1 MVEAQQNKYQYDLIV
16 QKEMFYNDES
26 MWGVYSFK
34 FANPDDEVTS
44 DITVHET
51 WRNFVISGEVFR
63 LTVGE
68 TYTVEF
74 EDSYTERYGNGYA
87 FIEVKS
93 EGLTKRS
100 AQVEFLQTVLPPT
113 IADDINFKFPNNDT
127 LLTDIMEKNINLLD
141 IKGITE
147 NNIDKYLNAIG
158 EFDKYQ
164 KAIVFLAPIGVSIKA
179 IKRLS
184 DSAGGAERLLQII
197 NKNIYALTEFEG
209 FGFRRVDDY
218 ALKLGYKVNDSVRLL
233 AGAEYVLEQMSS
245 YGDIKIPIMD
255 FDAQICK
262 ILDVNELTDEIMSE
276 IIGSKKF
283 YYDDGIISLTKYR
296 NEEIKI
302 ADRLVEIQESVEELE
317 GFEEALEEVL
327 QEQEEA
333 NGFRLTDEQTEAVK
347 LLKNNGIAVINGV
360 AGSGKCVRGDTLVST
375 DKGLIK
381 IEEIP
386 EYFYVNPSTN
396 ESEAKIISYDTLGNK
411 YSAKKTS
418 HWFNMGLSATK
429 KITTN
434 YGREIEG
441 TPEHPLLII
450 NRDSGELEYKK
461 MKDLQQYDALVL
473 SHGDQNFGNLH
484 TVSEDVAW
492 AIGVILGD
500 GHITPYLIQ
509 LTNGNPDIYLPYRE
523 IMENQLNISVKN
535 KKKDRNSWAHNII
548 GKKHVNSL
556 VEKYKIPQA
565 LAKHKEIPSTILQAP
580 KNVVVKFLQGLF
592 DTDGSMPK
600 RIDRN
605 GEETYYFEFST
616 ASSRL
621 NQQLLTVLLN
631 LGILASARVKPIK
644 DSKGDFRDYYI
655 LTISDK
661 HNLNEFYKQIGF
673 LHHKEKQR
681 RLKYTISYLENI
693 NSNTNKELVF
703 GIRSKLKD
711 IHNYMRD
718 NYGWG
723 RYTEFKSIKDKRL
736 SSKGFRKETSFQTL
750 KCYVDKHRDKPY
762 PHKIFMENI
771 VNNLHFELVDKIED
785 SSNIVYDFTVPETH
799 SFVANGIINHNTAIT
814 KSIVEVF
821 NKLGKTYH
829 ASALSGKASQVLV
842 EKGITNSSTIHR
854 MLRWAPQVGFTFDLN
869 NPLPNDLIIID
880 EASMNNNTIF
890 LAVIN
895 AVKKGSRLL
904 LIGDSGQ
911 LPPIGHGA
919 LFETLLKLPEVPR
932 VELTKVHRQA
942 AKSGVIVA
950 ANDIRKHKQINEF
963 GTEGLQIIGELED
976 MRVFNYN
983 DKTLIYDD
991 LMATV
996 RRFNDNPS
1004 TNSKEI
1010 QVLTAMKKGVLGVP
1024 KLNEGIQN
1032 ILNPH
1037 PTKGAPKPS
1046 IKTGN
1051 KEFRVGDRVIQ
1062 TGNFYDATQLVS
1074 REYFKQFKQGINSIG
1089 TKDSDGNYT
1098 DFEITKT
1105 TGVFNGTIGYIVEIV
1120 HEAETGGVG
1129 GMLIEFET
1137 TTGLEYVFYHYTEQV
1152 QQIGMLDL
1160 AYAITVHRSQG
1171 SGFKT
1176 VLFAFDY
1183 SAYMLLSKEFVYTG
1197 ITRTINHCLMFV
1209 ENSALHHAIKN
1220 TKSSNRKTYVAD
1232 FLQGRIK

>member
-44 DITVHET
+44 DITIHET

-141 IKGITE
+141 VKGITE

-262 ILDVNELTDEIMSE
+262 VLDVNELTDEIMSE

-302 ADRLVEIQESVEELE
+302 ADRLVEIQENVEELE
-317 GFEEALEEVL
+317 GFEEAFEEVL
-327 QEQEEA
+327 REQEEA
-333 NGFRLTDEQTEAVK
+333 NGFRLTDEQTEAVN

-360 AGSGKCVRGDTLVST
+360 AGSGKTMT
-375 DKGLIK
+375 
-381 IEEIP
+381 
-386 EYFYVNPSTN
+386 
-396 ESEAKIISYDTLGNK
+396 
-411 YSAKKTS
+411 
-418 HWFNMGLSATK
+418 
-429 KITTN
+429 
-434 YGREIEG
+434 
-441 TPEHPLLII
+441 
-450 NRDSGELEYKK
+450 
-461 MKDLQQYDALVL
+461 
-473 SHGDQNFGNLH
+473 
-484 TVSEDVAW
+484 
-492 AIGVILGD
+492 
-500 GHITPYLIQ
+500 
-509 LTNGNPDIYLPYRE
+509 
-523 IMENQLNISVKN
+523 
-535 KKKDRNSWAHNII
+535 
-548 GKKHVNSL
+548 
-556 VEKYKIPQA
+556 
-565 LAKHKEIPSTILQAP
+565 
-580 KNVVVKFLQGLF
+580 
-592 DTDGSMPK
+592 
-600 RIDRN
+600 
-605 GEETYYFEFST
+605 
-616 ASSRL
+616 
-621 NQQLLTVLLN
+621 
-631 LGILASARVKPIK
+631 
-644 DSKGDFRDYYI
+644 
-655 LTISDK
+655 
-661 HNLNEFYKQIGF
+661 
-673 LHHKEKQR
+673 
-681 RLKYTISYLENI
+681 
-693 NSNTNKELVF
+693 
-703 GIRSKLKD
+703 
-711 IHNYMRD
+711 
-718 NYGWG
+718 
-723 RYTEFKSIKDKRL
+723 
-736 SSKGFRKETSFQTL
+736 
-750 KCYVDKHRDKPY
+750 
-762 PHKIFMENI
+762 
-771 VNNLHFELVDKIED
+771 
-785 SSNIVYDFTVPETH
+785 
-799 SFVANGIINHNTAIT
+799 T

-854 MLRWAPQVGFTFDLN
+854 MLKWAPVVGFTHN
-869 NPLPNDLIIID
+869 EESPLPNDLVIVD

-895 AVKKGSRLL
+895 AIKKGARLL
-904 LIGDSGQ
+904 MIGDSGQ

-919 LFETLLKLPEVPR
+919 LFDTLLKLPNIPR

-950 ANDIRKHKQINEF
+950 ANEIREHKQINEF
-963 GTEGLQIIGELED
+963 GTEGLQVIGELQD
-976 MRVFNYN
+976 MRVFNYL
-983 DKTLIYDD
+983 DKTAIYDD

-996 RRFNDNPS
+996 KRFNDNPN
-1004 TNSKEI
+1004 TNPKEI
-1010 QVLTAMKKGVLGVP
+1010 QVLTAMKKGALGVP

-1032 ILNPH
+1032 ILNPQ
-1037 PTKGAPKPS
+1037 PTRGVPKPS
-1046 IKTGN
+1046 IKTGS

-1062 TGNFYDATQLVS
+1062 TGNFYDATQLIS
-1074 REYFKQFKQGINSIG
+1074 LEYFKQFKQGINSIS

-1137 TTGLEYVFYHYTEQV
+1137 TAGLEYVFYHYTEQV

-1176 VLFAFDY
+1176 VLFTFDY

-1232 FLQGRIK
+1232 FLQGRLK